1 MERGPAV
8 WAVLVPDPPF
18 RHETTD
24 TGVSPELWGEV
35 VDALVAGPPLVS
47 LDGSFNGVP
56 IPLGEVAAYAV
67 ERATEDPAGSIE
79 LICEVDGSA
88 SVLERAARFFVSFCV
103 EIDNSG
109 VSVYRE
115 VLGRLKP
122 FLPRAAGVHLREA
135 RVMQPITSGDR
146 GDGRNCA
153 GTDWVAASWWCESAL
168 FDVWHLNVVPLPL
181 LDDSGFRSA
190 VERLGSD
197 AELDG
202 RLLTVGTPQDWA
214 YGQRESSQVVA
225 RARAALTPF
234 VARRT

>member
-1 MERGPAV
+1 
-8 WAVLVPDPPF
+8 
-18 RHETTD
+18 
-24 TGVSPELWGEV
+24 VSPELWGEV

-47 LDGSFNGVP
+47 VGGSLNGVP

-67 ERATEDPAGSIE
+67 ERATEDPAGGVE
-79 LICEVDGSA
+79 LVWTESA
-88 SVLERAARFFVSFCV
+88 RTRVLGYHAGFFISSCV
-103 EIDNSG
+103 EIGDSAAAL
-109 VSVYRE
+109 YWELLR
-115 VLGRLKP
+115 RLER
-122 FLPRAAGVHLREA
+122 FLPRLAGVYVREA

-146 GDGRNCA
+146 GDNKNCA
-153 GTDWVAASWWCESAL
+153 GTHWTRATRWCEPAL

-202 RLLTVGTPQDWA
+202 RLLTVGTPEDWA

-225 RARAALTPF
+225 RARAALLPW
-234 VARRT
+234 VAHRE